1 MFKNRL
7 FRKLIITYLVL
18 IIASLGLLSIVAIN
32 KFSQSYQ
39 EEISQHLANTAY
51 TVRAFIND
59 CHTEPNQLNGHIT
72 ELGRDIQT
80 RITVIDKA
88 GVVLAD
94 SGYDRATM
102 ENHND
107 RPEVLSAR
115 QNEIGQNIRYSHTL
129 AIDMIYLAIPL
140 DSNKPD
146 DMIIRVSLP
155 LKQVSLITGQVY
167 QTVGITFVFALLI
180 ALIMGFWL
188 VSRIVRPVKEMVS
201 VAESISKGDFS
212 RRITVKTGDE
222 IGALADA
229 INLMNAKLKELFAEA
244 AKYET
249 LRRDFV
255 ANASHELRT
264 PLSLIKGYV
273 ETIKEGRQEDWDK
286 MQEFLGII
294 DRNVNQLDNLVRD
307 LLELSRLEYQ
317 KGIALNK
324 PCNINDII
332 KSVLD
337 DLEPFAALKKQ
348 TIIKNIP
355 SDTPAIRTDA
365 ELLKK
370 AISNLLDNAIKY
382 TPESGK
388 IEIDVTADA
397 QRLTISIK
405 DNGIGIPGEDLARVF
420 ERFYRVDKS
429 RSREMGGTGLG
440 LSIVKHIVQT
450 LKGEVTVT
458 SQPNQ
463 GSTFIIKLPII
474 QE

>member
-1 MFKNRL
+1 MLKNRL
-7 FRKLIITYLVL
+7 FRKLIATYLVL

-51 TVRAFIND
+51 TVRAFIKD
-59 CHTEPNQLNGHIT
+59 CHTEQNQLNEHIT

-80 RITVIDKA
+80 RITVIDRN
-88 GVVLAD
+88 GNVLAD

-115 QNEIGQNIRYSHTL
+115 KNKLGQNIRYSHTL

-140 DSNKPD
+140 DKSKPD
-146 DMIIRVSLP
+146 DVIIRVSLP

-167 QTVGITFVFALLI
+167 QTVGITFIFALLM
-180 ALIMGFWL
+180 ALVMGFWL

-201 VAESISKGDFS
+201 VAESISQGDFS
-212 RRITVKTGDE
+212 HQITVKTGDE
-222 IGALADA
+222 IGQLAEA
-229 INLMNAKLKELFAEA
+229 INRMNTKLKELFAEA
-244 AKYET
+244 TKYEA

-273 ETIKEGRQEDWDK
+273 ETIKEGRKEDWDK

-294 DRNVNQLDNLVRD
+294 DHNVSQLDNLVRD

-337 DLEPFAALKKQ
+337 DLEPFATLKKQ
-348 TIIKNIP
+348 TIVKDIP
-355 SDTPAIRTDA
+355 ADIPAIQTDA
-365 ELLKK
+365 DLLRK

-382 TPESGK
+382 TPDSGR
-388 IEIDVTADA
+388 IEISVVAEKDN
-397 QRLTISIK
+397 INIFIK
-405 DNGIGIPGEDLARVF
+405 DNGIGIPDEDLARVF

-450 LKGEVTVT
+450 LKGEVSVQ
-458 SQPNQ
+458 SKPGE
-463 GSTFIIKLPII
+463 GSTFTIKLPLG
-474 QE
+474 